1 MDAHIPLAERLRP
14 RTLDRYVGQSHLVG
28 PGRPLRRLL
37 EAGLVPSLIL
47 WGPPGVG
54 KTTLAQVMAQQVR
67 LPFRTLSAV
76 SAGVR
81 EVREV
86 IELARRQGKTVLFI
100 DEIHRFHKGQQDA
113 LLGAVEKGW
122 ITLVGATTENP
133 SFELNAALLS
143 RCQVFRLQPLADD
156 DLLALARHALTAPEG
171 LAHVNV
177 ELAESAALLRHADG
191 DARRLLNLLELAAD
205 ALADSPSPRQLDDAL
220 VAAVTQR
227 PPRHYDRQG
236 EQHYDITSAF
246 IKSIRGSDPHAAIY
260 WLARMIEG
268 GEDAKFIARR
278 MLILAAED
286 IGNANPTALVM
297 ANNCFQAVQAV
308 GFPEADIILS
318 QVVIY
323 LALSPKSNSAY
334 RAIRDTRQRVRDT
347 GDLPVPLALR
357 NAPTRLMRQEGYG
370 QGYRYAH
377 EYPGN
382 FVRQNFL
389 PDALRGT
396 RFYEPA
402 DNPREREFAARLA
415 ALWKEHYGY

>member
-323 LALSPKSNSAY
+323 LALSPKSNTAY

>member
-1 MDAHIPLAERLRP
+1 MAERLRP
-14 RTLDRYVGQSHLVG
+14 RTLDHYVGQSHLVG

-54 KTTLAQVMAQQVR
+54 KTTLAQVIAQHVR

-143 RCQVFRLQPLADD
+143 RCQVFALRPLADD
-156 DLLALARHALTAPEG
+156 DLLALAHHALAAPEG
-171 LAHVNV
+171 LAGFQL
-177 ELAESAALLRHADG
+177 ELTESAALLRHADG

-377 EYPGN
+377 NYSGH
-382 FVRQNFL
+382 FVRQDFL

-402 DNPREREFAARLA
+402 DNPREQEFAARLA